1 MNKYE
6 LSILIPARN
15 EQFLARTVQD
25 LLEHKKGAT
34 EIIVGL
40 DGKWAEPGIPD
51 HPDVTIV
58 YYPESI
64 GQRAM
69 TNQLCKLS
77 RAKYV
82 MKADAHTAW
91 DDGFDVKM
99 IEAIKKVG
107 DDVTMVPI
115 MRNLHAFDWVCPDG
129 HRRYQGPSGPC
140 TDCGKGTTKDV
151 VWIAK
156 TSPQSTTYRFDTNMH
171 FQYFNEWKKK
181 QVGDLV
187 ETMSLQGSAFMLTR
201 EKYWELNI
209 CDESFGSW
217 GQQGVE
223 VACKTWLSG
232 GTVLVNKNTWYA
244 HMFRTQGGDF
254 GFPYPQTANM
264 DELRAKT
271 KELFAGDT
279 WPLAK
284 RKFKWLLDRF
294 APVPGWHDGKVDVDI
309 KDSEIPMDNKKGI
322 IYYTDNQLNLKI
334 AHAVQKQLTKIAQDK
349 GMMLYTSSLKP
360 MTFGDKNV
368 VIDEPRGYKAY
379 FKQIIAALEMSTSEY
394 IFFCEHDVLY
404 HPSHFDFTPPTKDKF
419 YYNLNVWRL
428 RYPEN
433 YAVTWEANQVAELC
447 CSRELALEWYKKK
460 LEQFESGNFDRKFEP
475 QGDNK
480 DQYGTWMSSEPNI
493 DIRHGENLT
502 KSKWSIDD
510 FRDKKTCV
518 NWQVGECPEW
528 ARLLLPVEKHSI

>member
-1 MNKYE
+1 MEKQYIMSKYE

-99 IEAIKKVG
+99 IEAMKKVG
-107 DDVTMVPI
+107 DDVTMVPV

-140 TDCGKGTTKDV
+140 TDCGKETTKDV

-271 KELFAGDT
+271 KKLFAGDT

-294 APVPGWHDGKVDVDI
+294 APVPGWHDDKIDVDI

-322 IYYTDNQLNLKI
+322 IYYTDNQLNLRI

-368 VIDEPRGYKAY
+368 VIDEPRGYRAY
-379 FKQIIAALEMSTSEY
+379 FKQIIAALEMSTSEFV
-394 IFFCEHDVLY
+394 FFCEHDVLY

-419 YYNLNVWRL
+419 YYNQNVWRL

-447 CSRELALEWYKKK
+447 CSRELAVEWYKKK

-475 QGDNK
+475 
-480 DQYGTWMSSEPNI
+480 
-493 DIRHGENLT
+493 
-502 KSKWSIDD
+502 
-510 FRDKKTCV
+510 
-518 NWQVGECPEW
+518 
-528 ARLLLPVEKHSI
+528 